1 MEKEKPHRAS
11 EKILALIH
19 TLTAEKL
26 LVRLQS
32 EEPLTPAEINAISK
46 FLKDNEITADFEAEG
61 TPHKNLLGAFNRAD
75 AEAVGIFNR
84 EPVNG

>member
-26 LVRLQS
+26 LTRLQS

>member
-32 EEPLTPAEINAISK
+32 EEPLTPAEVNAISK

>member
-26 LVRLQS
+26 LARLQS

-75 AEAVGIFNR
+75 AEAIGIFNR

>member
-1 MEKEKPHRAS
+1 MEKEKPQRAS
-11 EKILALIH
+11 EKVLALIH

-26 LVRLQS
+26 LARLRS

-61 TPHKNLLGAFNRAD
+61 TPHRNLLGAFNRAD
-75 AEAVGIFNR
+75 AEAIGIFNR